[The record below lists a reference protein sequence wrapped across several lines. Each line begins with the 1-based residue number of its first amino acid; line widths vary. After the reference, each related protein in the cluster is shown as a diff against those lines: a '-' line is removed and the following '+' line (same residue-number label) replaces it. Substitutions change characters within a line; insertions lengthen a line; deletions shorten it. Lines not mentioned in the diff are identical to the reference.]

1 MEKKKLE
8 IEINIP
14 FFCGFYESPLYNS
27 DTLYYEVDENLDE
40 YKEMFGDDVTS
51 DDFDIEWDEYRK
63 DCCKEYIESFLECC
77 PDFVESAEYSE
88 LVSPAYYNFETDK
101 LYANVVLSEDWRE
114 KILSFMETNKD
125 WVAEKIKKDW
135 TSYDGFLSFMD
146 NTYEDWLNRFKTEE
160 DIRPLIDS
168 QLEACGVEYF
178 DFLLMHAQ
186 NAKNFEFFKYSLQR
200 MHPVS
205 IISGWISRSIRP
217 APCR

>member
-1 MEKKKLE
+1 
-8 IEINIP
+8 
-14 FFCGFYESPLYNS
+14 
-27 DTLYYEVDENLDE
+27 
-40 YKEMFGDDVTS
+40 MFGDDVTS

-101 LYANVVLSEDWRE
+101 LYANVVLQEDWRE

-160 DIRPLIDS
+160 DIDPRYLSTMIGYMMLFEDKDVYYFLIDRTMENVFVGGYITCTKD
-168 QLEACGVEYF
+168 LKTDTE
-178 DFLLMHAQ
+178 
-186 NAKNFEFFKYSLQR
+186 
-200 MHPVS
+200 
-205 IISGWISRSIRP
+205 SGLTF
-217 APCR
+217 